1 MYIINLTVMQQAQQA
16 IVDEACEV
24 ENFSFNVDKN
34 FEKEF
39 VSRNMILNYFK
50 GLVDADIVASISQAL
65 EENNWIFDFDN
76 KNSLNHKLRN
86 IESNLVAILCNHR
99 DDIIEV
105 NEKIMCVSTT
115 NDNMF
120 SIIVKV
126 IIPVSVENFY
136 NIDAHITPMSKY
148 VNIRIPYFLSIGSAL
163 NEINEHC
170 NANID
175 GGYYVILKNSKIILT
190 LNNTKK
196 YREYFVD
203 PRTLKLTK

>member
-1 MYIINLTVMQQAQQA
+1 MYIVNLTVMQQNSK
-16 IVDEACEV
+16 DELCEV

-39 VSRNMILNYFK
+39 VSQNMILNHFK
-50 GLVDADIVASISQAL
+50 GLVDAEIVASISQAL

-76 KNSLNHKLRN
+76 KDSLNHKLRN
-86 IESNLVAILCNHR
+86 IESNLAALLCSHK

-105 NEKIMCVSTT
+105 NEKIMCISTA

-136 NIDAHITPMSKY
+136 NIHAHITPIYKY
-148 VNIRIPYFLSIGSAL
+148 TNIRIPYFLSIGSAL
-163 NEINEHC
+163 NEINEHR
-170 NANID
+170 NVIVD
-175 GGYYVILKNSKIILT
+175 GCYYVILKNSKIVLT

-196 YREYFVD
+196 YTEYFVN
-203 PRTLKLTK
+203 PKTLKLTK